1 MTVKELEEVAVP
13 PGVVT
18 EIVPVVAPF
27 GALVAMWLASVTEK
41 VAVVP
46 LNLTLVAP
54 VKFVPVIV
62 TLVPTMPLAGE
73 KLVMVGAAAFTVK
86 LFVEVAVPTGVTI
99 TIFPVTAPAGT
110 VSVTLVLLATEKVV
124 AGIPPTATE
133 VAPVKFVPL
142 TVTEVPTVPLV
153 GLKLVIEGF
162 AGGGFAFP
170 LTDPLQAI
178 IAAPLRIKTHARARL
193 LPTRDF
199 LKLLFLAH
207 VRNDMAFLS
216 YWRQDL
222 IYRAS
227 LPERTDRKYSGH
239 TNA

>member
-1 MTVKELEEVAVP
+1 
-13 PGVVT
+13 
-18 EIVPVVAPF
+18 
-27 GALVAMWLASVTEK
+27 MWLASVTEK

-46 LNLTLVAP
+46 LNPTLVAP

-62 TLVPTMPLAGE
+62 TLVPTMPLVGE

-99 TIFPVTAPAGT
+99 TIFPVTAAAGT

-162 AGGGFAFP
+162 AGGGGGFVFP

-178 IAAPLRIKTHARARL
+178 IAAPLRIKTHARGRL
-193 LPTRDF
+193 LPARDF
-199 LKLLFLAH
+199 LKLIFLAH
-207 VRNDMAFLS
+207 AKDMAFLS
-216 YWRQDL
+216 YWRPDL

-227 LPERTDRKYSGH
+227 LPERTDRNTQAILTLEIRIDIAFGCH
-239 TNA
+239 TCPEGQFSASRVVI

>member
-1 MTVKELEEVAVP
+1 MTAKELEEVAVP

-46 LNLTLVAP
+46 LNPTLVAP

-99 TIFPVTAPAGT
+99 TIFPVTAAAGT

-162 AGGGFAFP
+162 AGGGGGFVFP

-178 IAAPLRIKTHARARL
+178 IAAPLRIKTHARGRL
-193 LPTRDF
+193 LPALDF
-199 LKLLFLAH
+199 LKLIFLAH
-207 VRNDMAFLS
+207 AKNDMAFLS
-216 YWRQDL
+216 Y
-222 IYRAS
+222 
-227 LPERTDRKYSGH
+227 
-239 TNA
+239 